1 MPMSVGMFR
10 VFTHIQTHTKIH
22 IRKKD
27 RLIFL
32 LAASCVSGHLTNC
45 GYASFFTWTG
55 RRLQFVRH
63 DNLLAILFLQDE
75 IATCEAETT

>member
-1 MPMSVGMFR
+1 M
-10 VFTHIQTHTKIH
+10 
-22 IRKKD
+22 
-27 RLIFL
+27 IFL

-63 DNLLAILFLQDE
+63 DNLLAILLLQDE